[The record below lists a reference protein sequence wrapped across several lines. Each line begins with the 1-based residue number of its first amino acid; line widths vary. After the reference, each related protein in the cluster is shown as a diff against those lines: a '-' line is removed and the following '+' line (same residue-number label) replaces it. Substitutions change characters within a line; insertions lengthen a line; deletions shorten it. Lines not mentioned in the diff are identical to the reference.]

1 MAVCREPP
9 VNSFNPLSPR
19 LLLRLTSVAGTALLL
34 VACAS
39 SRIHSEGM
47 REVEAGRY
55 ESGIQKLEQ
64 AVKQDPGNTTYRL
77 DLQGRKE
84 EATQLLVAQ
93 ADRLRAAANYT
104 ESEATY
110 RRVLSISPGNDR
122 AQRGIELVARDQR
135 HAEAVAQ
142 AKREIQQG
150 RSEEAEARL
159 GRVLGE
165 NPGKSEANALRASI
179 DADRGPRTVTPR
191 LKTRDNRPVSLQF
204 REANTKMV
212 FEVLARQTGINFIFD
227 REVKNDGRTTIFVQN
242 VPVEAAIDLLL
253 GQNQLSRQVLAD
265 NMVLIYPNSATKQR
279 EYQDQVVR
287 TFYLTNTDPKKAS
300 EMLKTVLNAKTLF
313 VDERASAVVMR
324 DTPEVLRMAER
335 LIASVDVPEA
345 EVMMEVEVLE
355 ITRSRLQQLGLR
367 YPEQV
372 TVSPTALAGDS
383 MVLADF
389 KGQNENTLKVSNTS
403 LTVDMKRTLTSG
415 NILASPRIRARNRE
429 KAKIL
434 IGQRVPV
441 ITNSVTPTTSQP
453 VVTGSVQYVDV
464 GLSLDVEPTVYMDND
479 VAIKVNLEVSSI
491 IKEVTAG
498 QSGTLAYQIGT
509 RNAST
514 LLRLKDGETQIL
526 AGLINTAER
535 TTADRIPGLG
545 DMPLVGRLFGSKK
558 NDGEK
563 TEIVL
568 SITPRIIR
576 AQPRAASENAE
587 FWYGTESSVR
597 SAPMGTGSAG
607 PVGAASS
614 AGAVNGT
621 GATIGSS
628 VAVAPANESAPPA
641 AEAGAAETSSAA
653 NSESS
658 SAETPAPAKARPGL
672 TWEAPTNVKMGETF
686 DVSLLISTPEEVS
699 NLRSAVRFDPAVL
712 ELTGADAG
720 GIVPEAARAT
730 LRPVINQR
738 GGRAQFDVPNA
749 PFQGDGTLVTLHF
762 RALSARPTTMIA
774 VQQFA
779 VSSAAG
785 TPLPVLAPR
794 PLTLVV
800 SQ

>member
-9 VNSFNPLSPR
+9 VNVRNPLSLPVLR
-19 LLLRLTSVAGTALLL
+19 RLTVVAGTALLL
-34 VACAS
+34 AACAS
-39 SRIHSEGM
+39 SRLHNEGL
-47 REVEAGRY
+47 REVEAGQY
-55 ESGIQKLEQ
+55 ESGIRKLEQ
-64 AVKQDPGNTTYRL
+64 AVKAEPANTTYRL
-77 DLQGRKE
+77 ELQGRKE

-93 ADRLRAAANYT
+93 ADRLRAAANYADAD
-104 ESEATY
+104 ATY
-110 RRVLSISPGNDR
+110 KRVLSISPGNDR
-122 AQRGIELVARDQR
+122 AQRGIELVARDQL
-135 HAEAVAQ
+135 HAEAVDQ

-150 RSEEAEARL
+150 RMEEAETRL
-159 GRVLGE
+159 GRVLSE
-165 NPGKSEANALRASI
+165 NPGNSEANALRVRI
-179 DADRGPRTVTPR
+179 DTDRGPRMVTPR

-242 VPVEAAIDLLL
+242 VPVESAIDLVL
-253 GQNQLSRQVLAD
+253 GQNQLARQVLAE
-265 NMVLIYPNSATKQR
+265 NMVLIYPNSAAKQR
-279 EYQDQVVR
+279 EYQDQLVR

-372 TVSPTALAGDS
+372 SISPTALGADATS
-383 MVLADF
+383 MVLGDF
-389 KGQNENTLKVSNTS
+389 KGQNENTLRVSNTS
-403 LTVDMKRTLTSG
+403 LTLDMKRTLTSG
-415 NILASPRIRARNRE
+415 NILASPRIRARNHE

-441 ITNSVTPTTSQP
+441 ITNTVTPTTSQP

-479 VAIKVNLEVSSI
+479 VAIKVNLEVSTI

-526 AGLINTAER
+526 AGLINSAER

-545 DMPLVGRLFGSKK
+545 DMPIIGRLFGSKK

-576 AQPRAASENAE
+576 AQPRAASENTE
-587 FWYGTESSVR
+587 FWYGTESSIR
-597 SAPMGTGSAG
+597 SAPI
-607 PVGAASS
+607 ASS
-614 AGAVNGT
+614 
-621 GATIGSS
+621 SY
-628 VAVAPANESAPPA
+628 SAPVST
-641 AEAGAAETSSAA
+641 AGAAVTTTSIASAA
-653 NSESS
+653 ESVVPATEAAATAEVAPDS
-658 SAETPAPAKARPGL
+658 SAEAMAVVRPAL
-672 TWEAPTNVKMGETF
+672 SWEAPSNVRMGESF
-686 DVSLLISTPEEVS
+686 DVSLLLSSKETVANI
-699 NLRSAVRFDPAVL
+699 RSAVRFDPAVL
-712 ELTGADAG
+712 ELSGADAG
-720 GIVPEAARAT
+720 AMVPEAVRAN

-738 GGRAQFDVPNA
+738 AGRAQFDVPSA
-749 PFQGDGTLVTLHF
+749 GIQGDGTLVTLHF

-779 VSSAAG
+779 LAG
-785 TPLPVLAPR
+785 ADGMPMSVAAPR
-794 PLTLVV
+794 PITLVV

>member
-9 VNSFNPLSPR
+9 VNVRNSLSLPVLR
-19 LLLRLTSVAGTALLL
+19 RLTVVAGTALLL
-34 VACAS
+34 AACAS
-39 SRIHSEGM
+39 SRLHNEGL
-47 REVEAGRY
+47 REVEAGQY
-55 ESGIQKLEQ
+55 ESGIRKLEQ
-64 AVKQDPGNTTYRL
+64 AVKAEPANTTYRL
-77 DLQGRKE
+77 ELQGRKE

-93 ADRLRAAANYT
+93 ADRLRAGANYA
-104 ESEATY
+104 EAEATY
-110 RRVLSISPGNDR
+110 KRVLSISPGNDR

-135 HAEAVAQ
+135 HAEAVDQ
-142 AKREIQQG
+142 AKREMQQG
-150 RSEEAEARL
+150 RMEEAEARL
-159 GRVLGE
+159 GRVLSE
-165 NPGKSEANALRASI
+165 NPGNSEANALRARI
-179 DADRGPRTVTPR
+179 DTDRGPRTVTPR

-242 VPVEAAIDLLL
+242 VPVESAIDLVL
-253 GQNQLSRQVLAD
+253 GQNQLARQVLAE
-265 NMVLIYPNSATKQR
+265 NMVLIYPNSSAKQR

-372 TVSPTALAGDS
+372 SISPTALGADATG
-383 MVLADF
+383 MVLGDF

-403 LTVDMKRTLTSG
+403 LTLDMKRTLTNG
-415 NILASPRIRARNRE
+415 NILASPRIRARNHE

-441 ITNSVTPTTSQP
+441 ITNTVTPTTSQP

-479 VAIKVNLEVSSI
+479 VAIKVNLEVSTI

-526 AGLINTAER
+526 AGLINSAER

-545 DMPLVGRLFGSKK
+545 DMPIVGRLFGSKK

-597 SAPMGTGSAG
+597 SAPIASGGYTA
-607 PVGAASS
+607 PAGAAAAAATTTSPAIAAPLAS
-614 AGAVNGT
+614 AAES
-621 GATIGSS
+621 A
-628 VAVAPANESAPPA
+628 APATEAAATAEAAPEAA
-641 AEAGAAETSSAA
+641 AEAAAVV
-653 NSESS
+653 
-658 SAETPAPAKARPGL
+658 RPVL
-672 TWEAPTNVKMGETF
+672 SWEAPSNVRMGETF
-686 DVSLLISTPEEVS
+686 DVSLLLSSKDAVANI
-699 NLRSAVRFDPAVL
+699 RSAVRFDPAVL
-712 ELTGADAG
+712 ELAGADAG
-720 GIVPEAARAT
+720 AMVPEAARAG

-738 GGRAQFDVPNA
+738 GGRAQFDVPSSGI
-749 PFQGDGTLVTLHF
+749 QGDGALVTLHF

-779 VSSAAG
+779 LAKTDG
-785 TPLPVLAPR
+785 TPLPVVAPR
-794 PLTLVV
+794 PITLVV

>member
-9 VNSFNPLSPR
+9 VNVRNPLSLPVLR
-19 LLLRLTSVAGTALLL
+19 RLTVVAGTALLL
-34 VACAS
+34 AACAS
-39 SRIHSEGM
+39 SRLHNEGL
-47 REVEAGRY
+47 REVEAGQY
-55 ESGIQKLEQ
+55 ESGIRKLEQ
-64 AVKQDPGNTTYRL
+64 AVKTEPANTTYRL
-77 DLQGRKE
+77 ELQGRKE

-93 ADRLRAAANYT
+93 ADRLRAAANYADAD
-104 ESEATY
+104 ATY
-110 RRVLSISPGNDR
+110 KRVLSISPGNDR
-122 AQRGIELVARDQR
+122 AQRGIELVARDQL
-135 HAEAVAQ
+135 HAEAVDQ

-150 RSEEAEARL
+150 RMEEAETRL
-159 GRVLGE
+159 GRVLSE
-165 NPGKSEANALRASI
+165 NPGNSEANALRVRI
-179 DADRGPRTVTPR
+179 DTDRGPRTVTPR

-242 VPVEAAIDLLL
+242 VPVESAIDLVL
-253 GQNQLSRQVLAD
+253 GQNQLARQVLAE
-265 NMVLIYPNSATKQR
+265 NMVLIYPNSAAKQR
-279 EYQDQVVR
+279 EYQDQLVR

-372 TVSPTALAGDS
+372 SISPTALGADATS
-383 MVLADF
+383 MVLGDF
-389 KGQNENTLKVSNTS
+389 KGQNENTLRVSNTS
-403 LTVDMKRTLTSG
+403 LTLDMKRTLTSG
-415 NILASPRIRARNRE
+415 NILASPRIRARNHE

-441 ITNSVTPTTSQP
+441 ITNTVTPTTSQP

-479 VAIKVNLEVSSI
+479 VAIKVNLEVSTI

-526 AGLINTAER
+526 AGLINSAER

-545 DMPLVGRLFGSKK
+545 DMPIIGRLFGSKK

-576 AQPRAASENAE
+576 AQPRAASENTE
-587 FWYGTESSVR
+587 FWYGTESSIR
-597 SAPMGTGSAG
+597 SAPI
-607 PVGAASS
+607 ASS
-614 AGAVNGT
+614 
-621 GATIGSS
+621 SY
-628 VAVAPANESAPPA
+628 SAPVST
-641 AEAGAAETSSAA
+641 AGAAVTTTSIASAA
-653 NSESS
+653 ESAVPATEAAATAEVAPDS
-658 SAETPAPAKARPGL
+658 SAEAMAVVRPAL
-672 TWEAPTNVKMGETF
+672 SWEAPSNVRMGESF
-686 DVSLLISTPEEVS
+686 DVSLLLSSKETVANI
-699 NLRSAVRFDPAVL
+699 RSAVRFDPAVL
-712 ELTGADAG
+712 ELSGADAG
-720 GIVPEAARAT
+720 AMVPEAVRAN

-738 GGRAQFDVPNA
+738 AGRAQFDVPSA
-749 PFQGDGTLVTLHF
+749 GIQGDGTLVTLHF

-779 VSSAAG
+779 LAG
-785 TPLPVLAPR
+785 ADGMPMSVAAPR
-794 PLTLVV
+794 PITLVV

>member
-9 VNSFNPLSPR
+9 VNVRIPLSLPVLR
-19 LLLRLTSVAGTALLL
+19 RLTVVAGTAFLLA
-34 VACAS
+34 ACAS
-39 SRIHSEGM
+39 SRLHNEGL
-47 REVEAGRY
+47 REVEAGQY
-55 ESGIQKLEQ
+55 ESGIRKLEQ
-64 AVKQDPGNTTYRL
+64 AVKAEPANTTYRL
-77 DLQGRKE
+77 ELQGRKE

-93 ADRLRAAANYT
+93 ADRLRAAANYADA
-104 ESEATY
+104 EATY
-110 RRVLSISPGNDR
+110 KRVLSISPGNDR

-135 HAEAVAQ
+135 HAEAVDQ
-142 AKREIQQG
+142 AKRELQQG
-150 RSEEAEARL
+150 RVEEAETRL
-159 GRVLGE
+159 GRVLSE
-165 NPGKSEANALRASI
+165 NPGNSDANALRARI
-179 DADRGPRTVTPR
+179 DTDRGPRTVTPR

-242 VPVEAAIDLLL
+242 VPVESAIDLVL
-253 GQNQLSRQVLAD
+253 GQNQLARQVLAE
-265 NMVLIYPNSATKQR
+265 NMVLIYPNSAVKQR
-279 EYQDQVVR
+279 EYQDQLVR

-372 TVSPTALAGDS
+372 SISPTALGADATS
-383 MVLADF
+383 MVLGDF

-403 LTVDMKRTLTSG
+403 LTLDMKRTLTSG
-415 NILASPRIRARNRE
+415 NILASPRIRARNHE

-441 ITNSVTPTTSQP
+441 ITNTVTPTTSQP

-479 VAIKVNLEVSSI
+479 VAIKVNLEVSTI

-526 AGLINTAER
+526 AGLINSAER

-545 DMPLVGRLFGSKK
+545 DMPIIGRLFGSKK

-576 AQPRAASENAE
+576 AQPRASSENAE

-597 SAPMGTGSAG
+597 SAPI
-607 PVGAASS
+607 ASS
-614 AGAVNGT
+614 SYAAPVSAAGAVVT
-621 GATIGSS
+621 TTP
-628 VAVAPANESAPPA
+628 VAPPA
-641 AEAGAAETSSAA
+641 ESAAPSTEAAATTEAAPEMSAEAAAVV
-653 NSESS
+653 
-658 SAETPAPAKARPGL
+658 RPTL
-672 TWEAPTNVKMGETF
+672 SWEAPTNVRMGESF
-686 DVSLLISTPEEVS
+686 DVSLLLSSKDAVANI
-699 NLRSAVRFDPAVL
+699 RSAVRFDPAVL
-712 ELTGADAG
+712 ELSSADAG
-720 GIVPEAARAT
+720 TMVPEAARAS

-738 GGRAQFDVPNA
+738 AGRAQFDVPSTGI
-749 PFQGDGTLVTLHF
+749 QGDGTLVTLHF

-779 VSSAAG
+779 LAG
-785 TPLPVLAPR
+785 ADGIPMPVAAPR
-794 PLTLVV
+794 PITLVV

>member
-1 MAVCREPP
+1 VNLRNP
-9 VNSFNPLSPR
+9 VSLPVLRRLSVAAGTV
-19 LLLRLTSVAGTALLL
+19 LLLA
-34 VACAS
+34 ACAS
-39 SRIHSEGM
+39 SRIHNEGL
-47 REVEAGRY
+47 REVEAGQY
-55 ESGIQKLEQ
+55 ESGIRKLEQ
-64 AVKQDPGNTTYRL
+64 AVKAEPGNTSYRL
-77 DLQGRKE
+77 ELQGRKE
-84 EATQLLVAQ
+84 EATQLLVTQ
-93 ADRLRAAANYT
+93 ADRLRAAASYVDA
-104 ESEATY
+104 EATY
-110 RRVLSISPGNDR
+110 KRVLSISPGNDR
-122 AQRGIELVARDQR
+122 AQRGIELIARDQR
-135 HAEAVAQ
+135 HAEALAQ

-150 RSEEAEARL
+150 RTEEAEARL
-159 GRVLGE
+159 GRVLSE
-165 NPGKSEANALRASI
+165 NPGNSEANALRARI
-179 DADRGPRTVTPR
+179 DTDRGPRTVTPR

-227 REVKNDGRTTIFVQN
+227 REVKSDGRTTIFVQN
-242 VPVEAAIDLLL
+242 VPVESAIDLVL
-253 GQNQLSRQVLAD
+253 GQNQLARQVLAE
-265 NMVLIYPNSATKQR
+265 NMVLIYPNSAAKQR

-324 DTPEVLRMAER
+324 DIPEVLRMAER

-355 ITRSRLQQLGLR
+355 ITRSRLQQLGMR

-372 TVSPTALAGDS
+372 TISPTALGADATG
-383 MVLADF
+383 MVLSDF

-403 LTVDMKRTLTSG
+403 LTLDMKRTLTSG

-441 ITNSVTPTTSQP
+441 ITNTVTPTTSQP

-479 VAIKVNLEVSSI
+479 VAIKVNLEVSTI
-491 IKEVTAG
+491 LKEVTAG

-526 AGLINTAER
+526 AGLINASER

-545 DMPLVGRLFGSKK
+545 DMPIIGRLFGSKK

-576 AQPRAASENAE
+576 AQPRATSENAE
-587 FWYGTESSVR
+587 FWYGTENSIR
-597 SAPMGTGSAG
+597 SAPIASGGYAAPVSA
-607 PVGAASS
+607 
-614 AGAVNGT
+614 AGAVT
-621 GATIGSS
+621 AATPL
-628 VAVAPANESAPPA
+628 APAALTGFTAPAAESAAPATEVAATADA
-641 AEAGAAETSSAA
+641 AEAGAEAA
-653 NSESS
+653 
-658 SAETPAPAKARPGL
+658 AVVRPVL
-672 TWEAPTNVKMGETF
+672 SWEAPSDVKMGESF
-686 DVSLLISTPEEVS
+686 DVSLLISSKDSVA
-699 NLRSAVRFDPAVL
+699 NIRSAVRFDPAVL
-712 ELTGADAG
+712 ELSGADAG
-720 GIVPEAARAT
+720 SMVPESARAGF
-730 LRPVINQR
+730 RPVINQR
-738 GGRAQFDVPNA
+738 AGRAQFDVPA
-749 PFQGDGTLVTLHF
+749 AGIQGEGSLVTLHF

-779 VSSAAG
+779 LAG
-785 TPLPVLAPR
+785 ADGLPLPVVAPR
-794 PLTLVV
+794 PITLVV

>member
-1 MAVCREPP
+1 V
-9 VNSFNPLSPR
+9 
-19 LLLRLTSVAGTALLL
+19 VAGTAFLLA
-34 VACAS
+34 ACAS
-39 SRIHSEGM
+39 SRLHNEGL
-47 REVEAGRY
+47 REVEAGQY
-55 ESGIQKLEQ
+55 ESGIRKLEQ
-64 AVKQDPGNTTYRL
+64 AVKAEPANTTYRL
-77 DLQGRKE
+77 ELQGRKE

-93 ADRLRAAANYT
+93 ADRLRAAANYADA
-104 ESEATY
+104 EATY
-110 RRVLSISPGNDR
+110 KRVLSISPGNDR

-135 HAEAVAQ
+135 HAEAVDQ
-142 AKREIQQG
+142 AKREMQQG
-150 RSEEAEARL
+150 RVEEAETRL
-159 GRVLGE
+159 GHVLSE
-165 NPGKSEANALRASI
+165 NPGNSDANALRARI
-179 DADRGPRTVTPR
+179 DTDRGPRTVTPR

-242 VPVEAAIDLLL
+242 VPVESAIDLVL
-253 GQNQLSRQVLAD
+253 GQNQLARQVLAE
-265 NMVLIYPNSATKQR
+265 NMVLIYPNNAAKQR
-279 EYQDQVVR
+279 EYQEQLVR

-372 TVSPTALAGDS
+372 SISPTALGADATS
-383 MVLADF
+383 MVLGDF

-403 LTVDMKRTLTSG
+403 LTLDMKRTLTSG

-441 ITNSVTPTTSQP
+441 ITNTVTPTTSQP

-479 VAIKVNLEVSSI
+479 VAIKVNLEVSTI

-526 AGLINTAER
+526 AGLINDVER
-535 TTADRIPGLG
+535 TTSDRIPGLG
-545 DMPLVGRLFGSKK
+545 DMPIIGRLFGSKK

-576 AQPRAASENAE
+576 AQPRASSENAE

-597 SAPMGTGSAG
+597 SAPI
-607 PVGAASS
+607 ASS
-614 AGAVNGT
+614 SYAAPVSAAGAVVT
-621 GATIGSS
+621 TTPVSP
-628 VAVAPANESAPPA
+628 PAESAAPSTEA
-641 AEAGAAETSSAA
+641 AATTEVASETSTEAA
-653 NSESS
+653 
-658 SAETPAPAKARPGL
+658 AVVRPTL
-672 TWEAPTNVKMGETF
+672 SWEAPSNVRMGESF
-686 DVSLLISTPEEVS
+686 DVSLLLFSKDAVANI
-699 NLRSAVRFDPAVL
+699 RSAVRFDPAVL
-712 ELTGADAG
+712 ELSGADAG
-720 GIVPEAARAT
+720 TMVPEAARAS

-738 GGRAQFDVPNA
+738 AGRAQFDVPSTGI
-749 PFQGDGTLVTLHF
+749 QGDGTLVTLHF

-779 VSSAAG
+779 LAG
-785 TPLPVLAPR
+785 ADGVPMPVAAPR
-794 PLTLVV
+794 PITLVV

>member
-1 MAVCREPP
+1 MDVCREPP
-9 VNSFNPLSPR
+9 VNVRNPLSLR
-19 LLLRLTSVAGTALLL
+19 VLRRLTVVAGTAVLLA
-34 VACAS
+34 ACAS
-39 SRIHSEGM
+39 SRIHNEGM
-47 REVEAGRY
+47 REVEAGQY
-55 ESGIQKLEQ
+55 ESGIRKLEQ
-64 AVKQDPGNTTYRL
+64 AVKQDPSNTTYRL
-77 DLQGRKE
+77 ELQGRKE

-93 ADRLRAAANYT
+93 ADRLRAAAKYADA
-104 ESEATY
+104 EATY
-110 RRVLSISPGNDR
+110 QRVLSISPGNAR
-122 AQRGIELVARDQR
+122 AQRGLELVTRDQR

-142 AKREIQQG
+142 ATRELQQG
-150 RSEEAEARL
+150 RLEEAEARL
-159 GRVLGE
+159 GRVLSE
-165 NPGKSEANALRASI
+165 NPGNSEANALRARI
-179 DADRGPRTVTPR
+179 DTDRGPRTVTPR

-242 VPVEAAIDLLL
+242 VPVEAAIDLVL
-253 GQNQLSRQVLAD
+253 GQNQLARQVLAE
-265 NMVLIYPNSATKQR
+265 NMVLIYPNSSAKQR

-355 ITRSRLQQLGLR
+355 ITRSRLQQLGMR

-372 TVSPTALAGDS
+372 TISPSALGANATG
-383 MVLADF
+383 MVLGDF

-403 LTVDMKRTLTSG
+403 LTLDMKRTLTSG
-415 NILASPRIRARNRE
+415 NILASPRIRARNHE

-441 ITNSVTPTTSQP
+441 ITNTVTPTTSQP

-479 VAIKVNLEVSSI
+479 VAIKVNLEVSTI

-526 AGLINTAER
+526 AGLINDAER
-535 TTADRIPGLG
+535 TTSDRIPGLG
-545 DMPLVGRLFGSKK
+545 DMPLIGRLFGSKK
-558 NDGEK
+558 SDGEK

-597 SAPMGTGSAG
+597 SAPI
-607 PVGAASS
+607 ASGYAPS
-614 AGAVNGT
+614 T
-621 GATIGSS
+621 Q
-628 VAVAPANESAPPA
+628 APALAAPASAPAAAADPIAPA
-641 AEAGAAETSSAA
+641 AEANTTAEVAPDAATANVGADAA
-653 NSESS
+653 P
-658 SAETPAPAKARPGL
+658 TVPRPVL
-672 TWEAPTNVKMGETF
+672 TWEAPSNVRMGETF
-686 DVSLLISTPEEVS
+686 DVTLLISSKDAVS
-699 NLRSAVRFDPAVL
+699 NIRSAVRFDPAVL
-712 ELTGADAG
+712 ELSGADAG
-720 GIVPEAARAT
+720 AIVPEAARAG

-738 GGRAQFDVPNA
+738 GGRGQFDVPSGSI
-749 PFQGDGTLVTLHF
+749 QGDGALVTLHF
-762 RALSARPTTMIA
+762 RALSARPATMIA

-779 VSSAAG
+779 VSAADG
-785 TPLPVLAPR
+785 TPLPVVAPR
-794 PLTLVV
+794 PTTLVV

>member
-9 VNSFNPLSPR
+9 VNSFHPLSPR
-19 LLLRLTSVAGTALLL
+19 LFLRLTSVVGTAVLL
-34 VACAS
+34 VACAG

-47 REVEAGRY
+47 REVEAGQY

-64 AVKQDPGNTTYRL
+64 AAKKDPGNTTYRL

-93 ADRLRAAANYT
+93 ADRLRAAAQYA
-104 ESEATY
+104 EAEATY
-110 RRVLSISPGNDR
+110 KRVLAISPGNDR
-122 AQRGIELVARDQR
+122 AQHGIELVARDQR

-150 RSEEAEARL
+150 RVEEAEARL
-159 GRVLGE
+159 GRVLSE
-165 NPGKSEANALRASI
+165 NPGNTEANALRTRI
-179 DADRGPRTVTPR
+179 DTDRGPRTVNPR

-242 VPVEAAIDLLL
+242 VPVEAAIDLVL
-253 GQNQLSRQVLAD
+253 GQNQLARQVLAE
-265 NMVLIYPNSATKQR
+265 NMVLIYPNSSAKQR

-355 ITRSRLQQLGLR
+355 ITRSRLQQLGIR

-372 TVSPTALAGDS
+372 TISPTALGGGDS
-383 MVLADF
+383 MVLADL
-389 KGQNENTLKVSNTS
+389 KGQDETTLKVSNTPVT
-403 LTVDMKRTLTSG
+403 LDLKRSITSG
-415 NILASPRIRARNRE
+415 NILASPRIRARNHE

-597 SAPMGTGSAG
+597 SAPIASGYTGPAN
-607 PVGAASS
+607 A
-614 AGAVNGT
+614 AGADTTPV
-621 GATIGSS
+621 
-628 VAVAPANESAPPA
+628 PAANAAPA
-641 AEAGAAETSSAA
+641 AEASAADSADAKPEAAAETGSAD
-653 NSESS
+653 
-658 SAETPAPAKARPGL
+658 TPAKVRPGL
-672 TWEAPTNVKMGETF
+672 AWEGPSNVKMGETF
-686 DVSLLISTPEEVS
+686 DVSLLLSSKESLT

-720 GIVPEAARAT
+720 AIVPEAARAS

-738 GGRAQFDVPNA
+738 GGRAQFDVPSPA
-749 PFQGDGTLVTLHF
+749 FQGEGTLVTLHF
-762 RALSARPTTMIA
+762 RALSARPATMIA

-779 VSSAAG
+779 VSTAEG

-794 PLTLVV
+794 PMTLVV

>member
-9 VNSFNPLSPR
+9 VNLRNPLS
-19 LLLRLTSVAGTALLL
+19 LL
-34 VACAS
+34 VLRRLSVVASTVFLLAACAS
-39 SRIHSEGM
+39 SRIHNEGL
-47 REVEAGRY
+47 REVEAGQY
-55 ESGIQKLEQ
+55 ESGIRKLEQ
-64 AVKQDPGNTTYRL
+64 AVKAEPGNTSYRL
-77 DLQGRKE
+77 ELQGRKE

-93 ADRLRAAANYT
+93 ADRMRAAANYADA
-104 ESEATY
+104 EATY
-110 RRVLSISPGNDR
+110 KRVLSISPGNDR

-135 HAEAVAQ
+135 HAEALAQ

-150 RSEEAEARL
+150 RTEEAEARL
-159 GRVLGE
+159 GRVLSE
-165 NPGKSEANALRASI
+165 NPGNSEANALRARI
-179 DADRGPRTVTPR
+179 DTDRGPRTVTPR

-242 VPVEAAIDLLL
+242 VPVESAIDLVL
-253 GQNQLSRQVLAD
+253 GQNQLARQVLAE
-265 NMVLIYPNSATKQR
+265 NMVLIYPNSAAKQR

-324 DTPEVLRMAER
+324 DIPEVLRMAER

-355 ITRSRLQQLGLR
+355 ITRSRLQQLGMR

-372 TVSPTALAGDS
+372 TISPSALGADATG
-383 MVLADF
+383 MVLSDF

-403 LTVDMKRTLTSG
+403 LTLDMKRTLTSG

-441 ITNSVTPTTSQP
+441 ITNTVTPTTSQP

-479 VAIKVNLEVSSI
+479 VAIKVNLEVSTI
-491 IKEVTAG
+491 LKEVTAG

-526 AGLINTAER
+526 AGLINASER

-545 DMPLVGRLFGSKK
+545 DMPIIGRLFGSKK

-576 AQPRAASENAE
+576 AQPRATSENAE
-587 FWYGTESSVR
+587 FWYGTESSIR
-597 SAPMGTGSAG
+597 SAPIASGGYAAPVSA
-607 PVGAASS
+607 
-614 AGAVNGT
+614 AGAVT
-621 GATIGSS
+621 APPL
-628 VAVAPANESAPPA
+628 AAPAAPTGFTAPAAESAAPVTEVDATADA
-641 AEAGAAETSSAA
+641 AEAGAATAA
-653 NSESS
+653 VV
-658 SAETPAPAKARPGL
+658 RPVL
-672 TWEAPTNVKMGETF
+672 SWEAPSDVKMGESF
-686 DVSLLISTPEEVS
+686 DVSLLISSKDSVA
-699 NLRSAVRFDPAVL
+699 NIRSAVRFDPAVL
-712 ELTGADAG
+712 ELSGADAG
-720 GIVPEAARAT
+720 SMVPEAARAGF
-730 LRPVINQR
+730 RPVINQR
-738 GGRAQFDVPNA
+738 AGRAQFDVPA
-749 PFQGDGTLVTLHF
+749 AGIQGEGSLVTLHF

-779 VSSAAG
+779 LAG
-785 TPLPVLAPR
+785 ADGLPLPVVAPR
-794 PLTLVV
+794 PITLVV

>member
-1 MAVCREPP
+1 MGKRILGIDDPP
-9 VNSFNPLSPR
+9 
-19 LLLRLTSVAGTALLL
+19 
-34 VACAS
+34 
-39 SRIHSEGM
+39 
-47 REVEAGRY
+47 
-55 ESGIQKLEQ
+55 
-64 AVKQDPGNTTYRL
+64 
-77 DLQGRKE
+77 
-84 EATQLLVAQ
+84 
-93 ADRLRAAANYT
+93 
-104 ESEATY
+104 
-110 RRVLSISPGNDR
+110 
-122 AQRGIELVARDQR
+122 
-135 HAEAVAQ
+135 
-142 AKREIQQG
+142 
-150 RSEEAEARL
+150 
-159 GRVLGE
+159 
-165 NPGKSEANALRASI
+165 
-179 DADRGPRTVTPR
+179 
-191 LKTRDNRPVSLQF
+191 
-204 REANTKMV
+204 
-212 FEVLARQTGINFIFD
+212 FEVLADVEWRRHGFFGTRGGQSSQAV
-227 REVKNDGRTTIFVQN
+227 EVRVDAVAAAPGLADI
-242 VPVEAAIDLLL
+242 EAAIDLVL
-253 GQNQLSRQVLAD
+253 GQNQLARQVLAE
-265 NMVLIYPNSATKQR
+265 NMVLIYPNSSAKQR

-355 ITRSRLQQLGLR
+355 ITRSRLQQLGMR

-372 TVSPTALAGDS
+372 TISPSALGANATG
-383 MVLADF
+383 MVLGDF

-403 LTVDMKRTLTSG
+403 LTLDMKRTLTSG
-415 NILASPRIRARNRE
+415 NILASPRIRARNHE

-441 ITNSVTPTTSQP
+441 ITNTVTPTTSQP

-479 VAIKVNLEVSSI
+479 VAIKVNLEVSTI

-526 AGLINTAER
+526 AGLINDAER
-535 TTADRIPGLG
+535 TTSDRIPGLG
-545 DMPLVGRLFGSKK
+545 DMPLIGRLFGSKK

-597 SAPMGTGSAG
+597 SAPIASGYAPSAQ
-607 PVGAASS
+607 
-614 AGAVNGT
+614 
-621 GATIGSS
+621 
-628 VAVAPANESAPPA
+628 APALAAPASAPAAAADPIAPA
-641 AEAGAAETSSAA
+641 AEATTTAEVAPDAATANVGADA
-653 NSESS
+653 
-658 SAETPAPAKARPGL
+658 APAVSRPVL
-672 TWEAPTNVKMGETF
+672 TWEAPSNVRMGETF
-686 DVSLLISTPEEVS
+686 DVTLLISSKDAVS
-699 NLRSAVRFDPAVL
+699 NIRSAVRFDPAVL
-712 ELTGADAG
+712 ELSGADAG
-720 GIVPEAARAT
+720 AIVPEAARAG

-738 GGRAQFDVPNA
+738 GGRGQFDVPSGSI
-749 PFQGDGTLVTLHF
+749 QGDGALVTLHF

-779 VSSAAG
+779 VSAADG
-785 TPLPVLAPR
+785 TPLPVVAPR
-794 PLTLVV
+794 PTTLVV

>member
-9 VNSFNPLSPR
+9 VNVRNPLSLPV
-19 LLLRLTSVAGTALLL
+19 LRHLTVVAGTALLL
-34 VACAS
+34 AACAS
-39 SRIHSEGM
+39 SRLHNEGL
-47 REVEAGRY
+47 REVEAGQY
-55 ESGIQKLEQ
+55 ESGIRKLEQ
-64 AVKQDPGNTTYRL
+64 AVKTEPANTTYRL
-77 DLQGRKE
+77 ELQGRKE

-104 ESEATY
+104 DADATY
-110 RRVLSISPGNDR
+110 KRVLSISPGNDR
-122 AQRGIELVARDQR
+122 AQRGIELVARDQL
-135 HAEAVAQ
+135 HAEAVDQ

-150 RSEEAEARL
+150 RMEEAETRL
-159 GRVLGE
+159 GRVLSE
-165 NPGKSEANALRASI
+165 NPGNSEANALRVRI
-179 DADRGPRTVTPR
+179 DTDRGPRTVTPR

-242 VPVEAAIDLLL
+242 VPVESAIDLVL
-253 GQNQLSRQVLAD
+253 GQNQLARQVLAE
-265 NMVLIYPNSATKQR
+265 NMVLIYPNSAAKQR
-279 EYQDQVVR
+279 EYQDQLVR

-372 TVSPTALAGDS
+372 SISPTALGADATS
-383 MVLADF
+383 MVLGDF
-389 KGQNENTLKVSNTS
+389 KGQNENTLRVSNTS
-403 LTVDMKRTLTSG
+403 LTLDMKRTLTSG
-415 NILASPRIRARNRE
+415 NILASPRIRARNHE

-441 ITNSVTPTTSQP
+441 ITNTVTPTTSQP

-479 VAIKVNLEVSSI
+479 VAIKVNLEVSTI

-526 AGLINTAER
+526 AGLINSAER

-545 DMPLVGRLFGSKK
+545 DMPIIGRLFGSKK

-576 AQPRAASENAE
+576 AQPRAASENTE
-587 FWYGTESSVR
+587 FWYGTESSIR
-597 SAPMGTGSAG
+597 SAPIASSSYSA
-607 PVGAASS
+607 PVSTAGAAVTTTPIAS
-614 AGAVNGT
+614 
-621 GATIGSS
+621 
-628 VAVAPANESAPPA
+628 A
-641 AEAGAAETSSAA
+641 AEATVAATEAA
-653 NSESS
+653 ATAEVAPDS
-658 SAETPAPAKARPGL
+658 SAEATAVVRPAL
-672 TWEAPTNVKMGETF
+672 SWEAPSNVRMGESF
-686 DVSLLISTPEEVS
+686 DVSLLLSSKETVANI
-699 NLRSAVRFDPAVL
+699 RSAVRFDPAVL
-712 ELTGADAG
+712 ELSGADAG
-720 GIVPEAARAT
+720 AMVPEAVRAN

-738 GGRAQFDVPNA
+738 AGRAQFDVPSA
-749 PFQGDGTLVTLHF
+749 GIQGDGTLVTLHF

-779 VSSAAG
+779 LAG
-785 TPLPVLAPR
+785 ADGMPMSVAAPR
-794 PLTLVV
+794 PITLVV

>member
-1 MAVCREPP
+1 MDVCREPP
-9 VNSFNPLSPR
+9 VNVRNPLFLR
-19 LLLRLTSVAGTALLL
+19 VLRRLTVVAGTAVLLA
-34 VACAS
+34 ACAS
-39 SRIHSEGM
+39 SRIHNEGM
-47 REVEAGRY
+47 REVEAGQY
-55 ESGIQKLEQ
+55 ESGIRKLEQ

-77 DLQGRKE
+77 ELQGRKE

-93 ADRLRAAANYT
+93 ADRLRAAAKYADA
-104 ESEATY
+104 EATY
-110 RRVLSISPGNDR
+110 QRVLSISPGNAR
-122 AQRGIELVARDQR
+122 AQRGLELVTRDQR

-142 AKREIQQG
+142 AARELQQG
-150 RSEEAEARL
+150 RLEEAEARL
-159 GRVLGE
+159 GRVLSE
-165 NPGKSEANALRASI
+165 NPGNSEANALRARI
-179 DADRGPRTVTPR
+179 DTDRGPRNVTPR

-242 VPVEAAIDLLL
+242 VPVEAAIDLVL
-253 GQNQLSRQVLAD
+253 GQNQLARQVLAE
-265 NMVLIYPNSATKQR
+265 NMVLIYPNTSAKQR

-355 ITRSRLQQLGLR
+355 ITRSRLQQLGMR

-372 TVSPTALAGDS
+372 TISPSALGANASG
-383 MVLADF
+383 MVLGDF

-403 LTVDMKRTLTSG
+403 LTLDMKRTLTTG
-415 NILASPRIRARNRE
+415 NILASPRIRARNHE

-479 VAIKVNLEVSSI
+479 VAIKVNLEVSTI
-491 IKEVTAG
+491 LKEVTAG

-526 AGLINTAER
+526 AGLINDAER
-535 TTADRIPGLG
+535 TTSDRVPGLG
-545 DMPLVGRLFGSKK
+545 DMPILGRLFGSKK

-576 AQPRAASENAE
+576 SQPRAASENAE
-587 FWYGTESSVR
+587 FWYGTENSVR
-597 SAPMGTGSAG
+597 SAPIASGYAPSAQA
-607 PVGAASS
+607 PALAAP
-614 AGAVNGT
+614 APAP
-621 GATIGSS
+621 A
-628 VAVAPANESAPPA
+628 AAADPVAPTAEATAA
-641 AEAGAAETSSAA
+641 AEAAPEAASNAA
-653 NSESS
+653 GDD
-658 SAETPAPAKARPGL
+658 AAPVSRPVL
-672 TWEAPTNVKMGETF
+672 TWDAPSNVKMGESF
-686 DVSLLISTPEEVS
+686 DVSLLISSKDAVS
-699 NLRSAVRFDPAVL
+699 NIRSAVRFDPAVL
-712 ELTGADAG
+712 ELSGADAG
-720 GIVPEAARAT
+720 TVIPEASRGN

-738 GGRAQFDVPNA
+738 AGRAQFDVATA
-749 PFQGDGTLVTLHF
+749 PIQGDGSLVTLHF
-762 RALSARPTTMIA
+762 RALSARPNTMIA

-779 VSSAAG
+779 VASADG
-785 TPLPVLAPR
+785 NPLPVVAPR
-794 PLTLVV
+794 PVILVV

>member
-9 VNSFNPLSPR
+9 VNSFIPLSPR
-19 LLLRLTSVAGTALLL
+19 LLLRLTTVAGAALLL

-39 SRIHSEGM
+39 SRIHQEGM
-47 REVEAGRY
+47 REVEAGQY

-64 AVKQDPGNTTYRL
+64 AVKQDPGNPGYRL
-77 DLQGRKE
+77 DLQARKE

-93 ADRLRAAANYT
+93 ADRLRAGAKFAEAEAA
-104 ESEATY
+104 Y

-122 AQRGIELVARDQR
+122 AQRGLEWVARDQR

-142 AKREIQQG
+142 AGRELQQG
-150 RSEEAEARL
+150 RVEEAEARL
-159 GRVLGE
+159 GRVLAE
-165 NPGKSEANALRASI
+165 NPGNSEANALRSRI
-179 DADRGPRTVTPR
+179 DSERGPRTVTPG

-242 VPVEAAIDLLL
+242 VPVEAAIDLVL
-253 GQNQLSRQVLAD
+253 GQNQLARQVLAD
-265 NMVLIYPNSATKQR
+265 NMVLIYPNNAAKQR

-324 DTPEVLRMAER
+324 DTPDLLRMAER

-355 ITRSRLQQLGLR
+355 ITRSRLQQLGIR

-372 TVSPTALAGDS
+372 TVSPTALGGQD

-389 KGQNENTLKVSNTS
+389 KGQDESTLKVSNTS
-403 LTVDMKRTLTSG
+403 LTLDMKRTLTSG

-526 AGLINTAER
+526 AGLINSAER

-576 AQPRAASENAE
+576 AQPRAAAENAE
-587 FWYGTESSVR
+587 FWYGTESAVR
-597 SAPMGTGSAG
+597 SAPIATGAPASTPGNGPATTLTAPSLPSTTEANSASGNAGSAAAV
-607 PVGAASS
+607 PVGATE
-614 AGAVNGT
+614 GT
-621 GATIGSS
+621 TDA
-628 VAVAPANESAPPA
+628 
-641 AEAGAAETSSAA
+641 
-653 NSESS
+653 
-658 SAETPAPAKARPGL
+658 APAKMRPVL
-672 TWEAPTNVKMGETF
+672 TWEAPSNVKTGETF
-686 DVSLLISTPEEVS
+686 DVSLLMSSSEEIS

-712 ELTGADAG
+712 ELAGADAG
-720 GIVPEAARAT
+720 NLVPEAVRSG

-738 GGRAQFDVPNA
+738 GGRAQFDVPGPA
-749 PFQGDGTLVTLHF
+749 FQGEGKLVTLHF
-762 RALSARPTTMIA
+762 RALSARPTTLVA

-779 VSSAAG
+779 VTGAAG
-785 TPLPVLAPR
+785 KPLPVMAPR
-794 PLTLVV
+794 PVTLVV
-800 SQ
+800 GQ

>member
-1 MAVCREPP
+1 
-9 VNSFNPLSPR
+9 
-19 LLLRLTSVAGTALLL
+19 
-34 VACAS
+34 
-39 SRIHSEGM
+39 
-47 REVEAGRY
+47 
-55 ESGIQKLEQ
+55 
-64 AVKQDPGNTTYRL
+64 
-77 DLQGRKE
+77 
-84 EATQLLVAQ
+84 
-93 ADRLRAAANYT
+93 
-104 ESEATY
+104 
-110 RRVLSISPGNDR
+110 VLS
-122 AQRGIELVARDQR
+122 
-135 HAEAVAQ
+135 
-142 AKREIQQG
+142 
-150 RSEEAEARL
+150 
-159 GRVLGE
+159 E
-165 NPGKSEANALRASI
+165 NPGNSEANALRARI
-179 DADRGPRTVTPR
+179 DTDRGPRTVTPR

-242 VPVEAAIDLLL
+242 VPVESAIDLVL
-253 GQNQLSRQVLAD
+253 GQNQLARQVLAE
-265 NMVLIYPNSATKQR
+265 NMVLIYPNSSAKQR

-355 ITRSRLQQLGLR
+355 ITRSRLQQLGMR

-372 TVSPTALAGDS
+372 SISPSALGADATG
-383 MVLADF
+383 MVLGDF

-403 LTVDMKRTLTSG
+403 LTLDMKRTLTSG
-415 NILASPRIRARNRE
+415 NILASPRIRARNHE

-441 ITNSVTPTTSQP
+441 ITNTVTPTTSQP

-479 VAIKVNLEVSSI
+479 VAIKVNLEVSTI
-491 IKEVTAG
+491 LKEVTAG

-526 AGLINTAER
+526 AGLINASER

-545 DMPLVGRLFGSKK
+545 DMPIVGRLFGSKK

-597 SAPMGTGSAG
+597 SAPIASGSYSA
-607 PVGAASS
+607 PVSAAGAAAMTTPS
-614 AGAVNGT
+614 APVQESA
-621 GATIGSS
+621 
-628 VAVAPANESAPPA
+628 APANEPAATAEAAPVAPAA
-641 AEAGAAETSSAA
+641 AEAAAAVV
-653 NSESS
+653 
-658 SAETPAPAKARPGL
+658 RPVL
-672 TWEAPTNVKMGETF
+672 SWEAPSNVRMGESF
-686 DVSLLISTPEEVS
+686 DVSLLLSSKDAVANI
-699 NLRSAVRFDPAVL
+699 RSAVRFDPAVL
-712 ELTGADAG
+712 ELSGADAG
-720 GIVPEAARAT
+720 AMVPEAARAS

-738 GGRAQFDVPNA
+738 AGRAQFDVPSSGI
-749 PFQGDGTLVTLHF
+749 QGDGSLVTLHF

-779 VSSAAG
+779 LANAEG
-785 TPLPVLAPR
+785 TPLPVVAPR
-794 PLTLVV
+794 PITLVV

>member
-9 VNSFNPLSPR
+9 VNSFIPLSPR
-19 LLLRLTSVAGTALLL
+19 LLLRLTTVAGAALLL

-39 SRIHSEGM
+39 SRIHQEGM
-47 REVEAGRY
+47 REVEAGQY

-64 AVKQDPGNTTYRL
+64 AVKQDPGNPGYRL
-77 DLQGRKE
+77 DLQARKE

-93 ADRLRAAANYT
+93 ADRLRAGAKFAEAEAA
-104 ESEATY
+104 Y

-122 AQRGIELVARDQR
+122 AQRGLEWVARDQR

-142 AKREIQQG
+142 AGRELQQG
-150 RSEEAEARL
+150 RVEEAEARL
-159 GRVLGE
+159 GRVLAE
-165 NPGKSEANALRASI
+165 NPGNSEANALRSRI
-179 DADRGPRTVTPR
+179 DSERGPRTVTPG

-242 VPVEAAIDLLL
+242 VPVEAAIDLVL
-253 GQNQLSRQVLAD
+253 GQNQLARQVLAD
-265 NMVLIYPNSATKQR
+265 NMVLIYPNNAAKQR

-324 DTPEVLRMAER
+324 DTPDLLRMAER

-355 ITRSRLQQLGLR
+355 ITRSRLQQLGIR

-372 TVSPTALAGDS
+372 TVSPTALGGQD

-389 KGQNENTLKVSNTS
+389 KGQDESTLKVSNTS
-403 LTVDMKRTLTSG
+403 LTLDMKRTLTSG

-526 AGLINTAER
+526 AGLINSAER

-576 AQPRAASENAE
+576 AQPRAAAENAE
-587 FWYGTESSVR
+587 FWYGTESAVR
-597 SAPMGTGSAG
+597 SAPIATGAPASTAG
-607 PVGAASS
+607 NGPAPSLPAPSLPSTAEASAASS
-614 AGAVNGT
+614 TAGSAAAVPAGATEGT
-621 GATIGSS
+621 TDA
-628 VAVAPANESAPPA
+628 
-641 AEAGAAETSSAA
+641 
-653 NSESS
+653 
-658 SAETPAPAKARPGL
+658 APAKMRPVL
-672 TWEAPTNVKMGETF
+672 TWEAPSNVKTGETF
-686 DVSLLISTPEEVS
+686 DVSLLMSSSEEIS

-712 ELTGADAG
+712 ELAGADAG
-720 GIVPEAARAT
+720 DIVPEAVRSG

-738 GGRAQFDVPNA
+738 GGRAQFDVPGPA
-749 PFQGDGTLVTLHF
+749 FQGEGKLVTLHF
-762 RALSARPTTMIA
+762 RALSARPTTLVA

-779 VSSAAG
+779 VTGADG
-785 TPLPVLAPR
+785 KPLPVMAPR
-794 PLTLVV
+794 PVTLVV
-800 SQ
+800 GQ

>member
-19 LLLRLTSVAGTALLL
+19 LLLRLTSVAGATLLL

-39 SRIHSEGM
+39 SRIHNEGM
-47 REVEAGRY
+47 REVEAGQY

-93 ADRLRAAANYT
+93 ADRLRAAAKYS
-104 ESEATY
+104 EAEATY

-122 AQRGIELVARDQR
+122 AQHGIELVSRDQR

-150 RSEEAEARL
+150 RTEEAEARL
-159 GRVLGE
+159 GRVLSE
-165 NPGKSEANALRASI
+165 NPGSSEANALRARI
-179 DADRGPRTVTPR
+179 DAERGPRTVTPR

-242 VPVEAAIDLLL
+242 VPVEAAIDLVL
-253 GQNQLSRQVLAD
+253 GQNQLARQVLAE
-265 NMVLIYPNSATKQR
+265 NMVLIYPNSAAKQR
-279 EYQDQVVR
+279 EYQDQIVR

-300 EMLKTVLNAKTLF
+300 EMLKTVLNARTLF

-372 TVSPTALAGDS
+372 SLSPTALGGDS

-389 KGQNENTLKVSNTS
+389 KGQDETTLKVSNTS

-526 AGLINTAER
+526 AGLINSAER

-587 FWYGTESSVR
+587 FWYGTESAVR
-597 SAPMGTGSAG
+597 SAPIATGFGGQTGAG
-607 PVGAASS
+607 GAVGAAGPALS
-614 AGAVNGT
+614 AP
-621 GATIGSS
+621 
-628 VAVAPANESAPPA
+628 VAAPASEPSAAPAEASAVDTTAATTTDTAA
-641 AEAGAAETSSAA
+641 AEAP
-653 NSESS
+653 
-658 SAETPAPAKARPGL
+658 TPAKVRPGL
-672 TWEAPTNVKMGETF
+672 AWEGPSNVKMGETF
-686 DVSLLISTPEEVS
+686 DVSLLISTKEEVS

-720 GIVPEAARAT
+720 GIVPEAARAG

-738 GGRAQFDVPNA
+738 GGRAQFDVPSPA
-749 PFQGDGTLVTLHF
+749 FQGEGTLVTLHF
-762 RALSARPTTMIA
+762 RALSARPATMIA

>member
-9 VNSFNPLSPR
+9 VNSFIPLSPR
-19 LLLRLTSVAGTALLL
+19 LLLRLTTVAGAALLL

-39 SRIHSEGM
+39 SRIHQEGM
-47 REVEAGRY
+47 REVEAGQY

-64 AVKQDPGNTTYRL
+64 AVKQDPGNPGYRL
-77 DLQGRKE
+77 DLQARKE

-93 ADRLRAAANYT
+93 ADRLRAGAKFAEAEAA
-104 ESEATY
+104 Y

-122 AQRGIELVARDQR
+122 AQRGLEWVARDQR

-142 AKREIQQG
+142 AGRELQQG
-150 RSEEAEARL
+150 RVEEAEARL
-159 GRVLGE
+159 GRVLAE
-165 NPGKSEANALRASI
+165 NPGNSEANALRSRI
-179 DADRGPRTVTPR
+179 DSERGPRTVTPG

-242 VPVEAAIDLLL
+242 VPVEAAIDLVL
-253 GQNQLSRQVLAD
+253 GQNQLARQVLAD
-265 NMVLIYPNSATKQR
+265 NMVLIYPNNAAKQR

-324 DTPEVLRMAER
+324 DTPDLLRMAER

-355 ITRSRLQQLGLR
+355 ITRSRLQQLGIR

-372 TVSPTALAGDS
+372 TVSPTALGGQD

-389 KGQNENTLKVSNTS
+389 KGQDESTLKVSNTS
-403 LTVDMKRTLTSG
+403 LTLDMKRTLTSG

-526 AGLINTAER
+526 AGLINSAER

-576 AQPRAASENAE
+576 AQPRAAAENAE
-587 FWYGTESSVR
+587 FWYGTESAVR
-597 SAPMGTGSAG
+597 SAPIATGAPASTPGNGPATTLTAPSLPSTTEANSASGNAGSA
-607 PVGAASS
+607 AAVP
-614 AGAVNGT
+614 AGATEGT
-621 GATIGSS
+621 TDA
-628 VAVAPANESAPPA
+628 
-641 AEAGAAETSSAA
+641 
-653 NSESS
+653 
-658 SAETPAPAKARPGL
+658 APAKMRPVL
-672 TWEAPTNVKMGETF
+672 TWEAPTNVKTGETF
-686 DVSLLISTPEEVS
+686 DVSLLMSSSEEIS

-712 ELTGADAG
+712 ELAGADAG
-720 GIVPEAARAT
+720 NLVPEAVRSG

-738 GGRAQFDVPNA
+738 GGRAQFDVPGPA
-749 PFQGDGTLVTLHF
+749 FQGEGKLVTLHF
-762 RALSARPTTMIA
+762 RALSARPTTLVA

-779 VSSAAG
+779 VTGADG
-785 TPLPVLAPR
+785 KPLPVMAPR
-794 PLTLVV
+794 PVTLVV
-800 SQ
+800 GQ

>member
-9 VNSFNPLSPR
+9 VNVRNSLSLPVLR
-19 LLLRLTSVAGTALLL
+19 RLTVVAGTALLL
-34 VACAS
+34 AACAS
-39 SRIHSEGM
+39 SRLHNEGL
-47 REVEAGRY
+47 REVEAGQY
-55 ESGIQKLEQ
+55 ESGIRKLEQ
-64 AVKQDPGNTTYRL
+64 AVKAEPANTTYRL
-77 DLQGRKE
+77 ELQGRKE

-93 ADRLRAAANYT
+93 ADRLRAGANYAAA
-104 ESEATY
+104 EATY
-110 RRVLSISPGNDR
+110 KRVLSISPGNDR

-135 HAEAVAQ
+135 HAEAVDQ
-142 AKREIQQG
+142 AKREMQQG
-150 RSEEAEARL
+150 RMEEAEARL
-159 GRVLGE
+159 GRVLSE
-165 NPGKSEANALRASI
+165 NPGNSEANALRARI
-179 DADRGPRTVTPR
+179 DTDRGPRTVTPR

-242 VPVEAAIDLLL
+242 VPVESAIDLVL
-253 GQNQLSRQVLAD
+253 GQNQLARQVLAE
-265 NMVLIYPNSATKQR
+265 NMVLIYPNSSAKQR

-372 TVSPTALAGDS
+372 SISPTALGADASG
-383 MVLADF
+383 MVLGDF

-403 LTVDMKRTLTSG
+403 LTLDMKRTLTNG
-415 NILASPRIRARNRE
+415 NILASPRIRARNHE

-479 VAIKVNLEVSSI
+479 VAIKVNLEVSTI

-526 AGLINTAER
+526 AGLINSAER

-545 DMPLVGRLFGSKK
+545 DMPIVGRLFGSKK

-597 SAPMGTGSAG
+597 SAPIASGGYAA
-607 PVGAASS
+607 PAGAA
-614 AGAVNGT
+614 AAA
-621 GATIGSS
+621 ATTTP
-628 VAVAPANESAPPA
+628 AALAAPVAPAAESAAPATEAAATAEAAPEAA
-641 AEAGAAETSSAA
+641 AEAAAVV
-653 NSESS
+653 
-658 SAETPAPAKARPGL
+658 RPVL
-672 TWEAPTNVKMGETF
+672 SWEAPSNVRMGETF
-686 DVSLLISTPEEVS
+686 DVSLLLSSKDAVANI
-699 NLRSAVRFDPAVL
+699 RSAVRFDPAVL
-712 ELTGADAG
+712 ELAGADAG
-720 GIVPEAARAT
+720 ALVPEAARAG

-738 GGRAQFDVPNA
+738 GGRAQFDVPSSGI
-749 PFQGDGTLVTLHF
+749 QGDGALVTLHF

-779 VSSAAG
+779 LAKTDG
-785 TPLPVLAPR
+785 TPLPVVAPR
-794 PLTLVV
+794 PITLVV

>member
-9 VNSFNPLSPR
+9 VNSFIPLSPR
-19 LLLRLTSVAGTALLL
+19 LLLRLTTVAGAALLL

-39 SRIHSEGM
+39 SRIHQEGM
-47 REVEAGRY
+47 REVEAGQY

-64 AVKQDPGNTTYRL
+64 AVKQDPGNPGYRL
-77 DLQGRKE
+77 DLQARKE

-93 ADRLRAAANYT
+93 ADRLRAGAKFAEAEAA
-104 ESEATY
+104 Y

-122 AQRGIELVARDQR
+122 AQRGLEWVARDQR

-142 AKREIQQG
+142 AGRELQQG
-150 RSEEAEARL
+150 RVEEAEARL
-159 GRVLGE
+159 GRVLAE
-165 NPGKSEANALRASI
+165 NPGNSEANALRSRI
-179 DADRGPRTVTPR
+179 DSERGPRTVTPG

-242 VPVEAAIDLLL
+242 VPVEAAIDLVL
-253 GQNQLSRQVLAD
+253 GQNQLARQVLAD
-265 NMVLIYPNSATKQR
+265 NMVLIYPNNAAKQR

-324 DTPEVLRMAER
+324 DTPDLLRMAER

-355 ITRSRLQQLGLR
+355 ITRSRLQQLGIR

-372 TVSPTALAGDS
+372 TVSPTALGGQD

-389 KGQNENTLKVSNTS
+389 KGQDESTLKVSNTS
-403 LTVDMKRTLTSG
+403 LTLDMKRTLTSG

-526 AGLINTAER
+526 AGLINSAER

-576 AQPRAASENAE
+576 AQPRAAAENAE
-587 FWYGTESSVR
+587 FWYGTESAVR
-597 SAPMGTGSAG
+597 SAPIATGAPASTPGNGPATTLTAPSLPSTTEANSASGNAGSAAAV
-607 PVGAASS
+607 PVGATE
-614 AGAVNGT
+614 GT
-621 GATIGSS
+621 TDA
-628 VAVAPANESAPPA
+628 
-641 AEAGAAETSSAA
+641 
-653 NSESS
+653 
-658 SAETPAPAKARPGL
+658 APAKMRPVL
-672 TWEAPTNVKMGETF
+672 TWEAPSNVKTGETF
-686 DVSLLISTPEEVS
+686 DVSLLMSSSEEIS

-712 ELTGADAG
+712 ELAGADAG
-720 GIVPEAARAT
+720 NLVPEAVRSG

-738 GGRAQFDVPNA
+738 GGRAQFDVPGPA
-749 PFQGDGTLVTLHF
+749 FQGEGKLVTLHF
-762 RALSARPTTMIA
+762 RALSARPTTLVA

-779 VSSAAG
+779 VTGADG
-785 TPLPVLAPR
+785 KPLPVMAPR
-794 PLTLVV
+794 PVTLVV
-800 SQ
+800 GQ

>member
-9 VNSFNPLSPR
+9 VNVRNSLSLPVLR
-19 LLLRLTSVAGTALLL
+19 RLTVVAGTALLL
-34 VACAS
+34 AACAS
-39 SRIHSEGM
+39 SRLHNEGL
-47 REVEAGRY
+47 REVEAGQY
-55 ESGIQKLEQ
+55 ESGIRKLEQ
-64 AVKQDPGNTTYRL
+64 AVKAEPANTTYRL
-77 DLQGRKE
+77 ELQGRKE

-93 ADRLRAAANYT
+93 ADRLRAGGNYA
-104 ESEATY
+104 EAEATY
-110 RRVLSISPGNDR
+110 KRVLSISPGNDR

-135 HAEAVAQ
+135 HAEAVDQ
-142 AKREIQQG
+142 AKREMQQG
-150 RSEEAEARL
+150 RMEEAEARL
-159 GRVLGE
+159 GRVLSE
-165 NPGKSEANALRASI
+165 NPGNSEANALRARI
-179 DADRGPRTVTPR
+179 DTDRGPRTVTPR

-242 VPVEAAIDLLL
+242 VPVESAIDLVL
-253 GQNQLSRQVLAD
+253 GQNQLARQVLAE
-265 NMVLIYPNSATKQR
+265 NMVLIYPNSSAKQR

-372 TVSPTALAGDS
+372 SISPTALGADATG
-383 MVLADF
+383 MVLGDF

-403 LTVDMKRTLTSG
+403 LTVDMKRTLTNG
-415 NILASPRIRARNRE
+415 NILASPRIRARNHE

-441 ITNSVTPTTSQP
+441 ITNTVTPTTSQP

-479 VAIKVNLEVSSI
+479 VAIKVNLEVSTI

-526 AGLINTAER
+526 AGLINSAER

-545 DMPLVGRLFGSKK
+545 DMPIVGRLFGSKK

-597 SAPMGTGSAG
+597 SAPIASGGYSA
-607 PVGAASS
+607 PVGA
-614 AGAVNGT
+614 V
-621 GATIGSS
+621 AT
-628 VAVAPANESAPPA
+628 ATPAALAAPVAPAAESAAPATEAAATAEAAPEAA
-641 AEAGAAETSSAA
+641 AEAAAGV
-653 NSESS
+653 
-658 SAETPAPAKARPGL
+658 RPVL
-672 TWEAPTNVKMGETF
+672 SWEAPSNVRMGETF
-686 DVSLLISTPEEVS
+686 DVSLLLSSKDAVANI
-699 NLRSAVRFDPAVL
+699 RSAVRFDPAVL
-712 ELTGADAG
+712 ELAGADAG
-720 GIVPEAARAT
+720 AVVPEAARAG

-738 GGRAQFDVPNA
+738 GGRAQFDVPSSGI
-749 PFQGDGTLVTLHF
+749 QGDGALVTLHF

-779 VSSAAG
+779 VAKMDG
-785 TPLPVLAPR
+785 TPLPVVAPR
-794 PLTLVV
+794 PITLVV

>member
-1 MAVCREPP
+1 
-9 VNSFNPLSPR
+9 
-19 LLLRLTSVAGTALLL
+19 
-34 VACAS
+34 
-39 SRIHSEGM
+39 M
-47 REVEAGRY
+47 REVEAGQY
-55 ESGIQKLEQ
+55 ESGIRKLEQ
-64 AVKQDPGNTTYRL
+64 AVKQDPSNTTYRL
-77 DLQGRKE
+77 ELQGRKE

-93 ADRLRAAANYT
+93 ADRLRAAAKYADA
-104 ESEATY
+104 EATY
-110 RRVLSISPGNDR
+110 QRVLSISPGNAR
-122 AQRGIELVARDQR
+122 AQRGLELVTRDQR

-142 AKREIQQG
+142 AARELQQG
-150 RSEEAEARL
+150 RLEEAEARL
-159 GRVLGE
+159 GRVLSE
-165 NPGKSEANALRASI
+165 NPGNSEANALRARI
-179 DADRGPRTVTPR
+179 DTDRGPRTVTPR
-191 LKTRDNRPVSLQF
+191 LKTRDSRPVSLQF

-242 VPVEAAIDLLL
+242 VPVEAAIDLVL
-253 GQNQLSRQVLAD
+253 GQNQLARQVLAE
-265 NMVLIYPNSATKQR
+265 NMVLIYPNSSAKQR

-355 ITRSRLQQLGLR
+355 ITRSRLQQLGMR

-372 TVSPTALAGDS
+372 TISPSALGANATG
-383 MVLADF
+383 MVLGDF

-403 LTVDMKRTLTSG
+403 LTLDMKRTLTSG
-415 NILASPRIRARNRE
+415 NILASPRIRARNHE

-441 ITNSVTPTTSQP
+441 ITNTVTPTTSAP

-479 VAIKVNLEVSSI
+479 VAIKVNLEVSTI

-526 AGLINTAER
+526 AGLINDAER
-535 TTADRIPGLG
+535 TTSDRIPGLG
-545 DMPLVGRLFGSKK
+545 DMPLIGRLFGSKK

-597 SAPMGTGSAG
+597 SAPI
-607 PVGAASS
+607 ASGYAPS
-614 AGAVNGT
+614 
-621 GATIGSS
+621 
-628 VAVAPANESAPPA
+628 APAPALAAPASAPVAAADLPAPA
-641 AEAGAAETSSAA
+641 AEATATSEAAPDAA
-653 NSESS
+653 N
-658 SAETPAPAKARPGL
+658 AGGDAVVMAVPRPVL
-672 TWEAPTNVKMGETF
+672 TWEAPSNVRMGETF
-686 DVSLLISTPEEVS
+686 DVTLLLSSKDAVS
-699 NLRSAVRFDPAVL
+699 NIRSAVRFDPAVL
-712 ELTGADAG
+712 ELAGADAG
-720 GIVPEAARAT
+720 AIVPEATRAG

-738 GGRAQFDVPNA
+738 GGRAQFDVPSGSI
-749 PFQGDGTLVTLHF
+749 QGDGALVTLHF
-762 RALSARPTTMIA
+762 RALSARPATMIA

-779 VSSAAG
+779 VSAADG
-785 TPLPVLAPR
+785 TPLPVVAPR
-794 PLTLVV
+794 PTTLVV